1 MEPTYAPENFESSWY
16 TKWENA
22 GVFRPEINPD
32 GEPFCMVIPPPNVT
46 GQLHMG
52 HALNHVMIDAIIRR
66 KRMQGFAAL
75 WVPGTD
81 HAGIATQNVVEKAL
95 AEEGMTRHE
104 LGREAFLEQVWAWKE
119 KYGNRITLQMRTLG
133 NSCDWGRERFTMD
146 DGMSQA
152 VREVFVSL
160 WEQELMYRGFRM
172 GNWCPRCGT
181 AISDIEVEHEDEV
194 GELAHLKYPLEDG
207 SGHLIVATTR
217 AETMLGDT
225 AVAVHPDDE
234 RYTGLVGKFIILPL
248 VGRRI
253 PIVADDFVDPAFG
266 TGAVKVTPAHDPND
280 YEIGLR
286 HDLPVI
292 QVLDLE
298 AKINDNGGDFVGM
311 DRFEARKAVKVALD
325 ELGLLEGVDEHNHSV
340 GHCSRSGTVVE
351 PMLSDQWYVKVK
363 PLTDPA
369 IDVVRE
375 GLAEFNPKR
384 WENSY
389 FHWME
394 NLRDWCVSRQ
404 LWWGHRIPAWFCDA
418 CGDGTEAKVFVSRE
432 DLHACPDCGGS
443 VRQDEDVL
451 DTWFSSALFPFSVF
465 GWPDKTPDLEKFYPN
480 SAMLTGFDIIYFW
493 VARMLQMGLHFMDE
507 VPFPSIVIHG
517 LVRDSEGRKMS
528 KSLGNGIDPMEVIA
542 EHGADPLRLA
552 LLQSAAP
559 GHDVPFDMDR
569 VEAARRFGNKLWNA
583 ARLVLQHVEPGSV
596 PAEGGYPENPAPADA
611 WIMSRFAEVQVSF
624 DDLCDKY
631 RFSDAYAALYS
642 FVWSEL
648 FDWYLELSKPALYNE
663 STRAATAQ
671 TLGAVFRD
679 ALKLFAPAM
688 PFVTEELWSELV
700 GEEFIATSSWPAM
713 PAVEAPAS
721 MGTLQE
727 VIGGVRSFRSQHGIS
742 PREHINLQFTD
753 AKSEVADWWE
763 PLVDALANVT
773 LVAVDAEPGAGHTR
787 IVANGVHGFIALE
800 GLIDVGAERAR
811 IEKAIAGFQV
821 DAKKANGKLSNE
833 KFVRSAPAEIVEKV
847 RGQLEKAQSQIDAL
861 QSQLTELG

>member
-1 MEPTYAPENFESSWY
+1 MELTYTPENFESDWY
-16 TKWENA
+16 AKWEAA
-22 GVFRPEINPD
+22 GVFRPEVNPD

-81 HAGIATQNVVEKAL
+81 HAGIATQNVVEKSL
-95 AEEGMTRHE
+95 SAEGLTRQE
-104 LGREAFLEQVWAWKE
+104 LGRERFLEQVWGWKE
-119 KYGNRITLQMRTLG
+119 TYGNRISVQMRTLG
-133 NSCDWGRERFTMD
+133 DSCDWTRERFTMD
-146 DGMSQA
+146 EGMSRA

-160 WEQELMYRGFRM
+160 WEEDLMYRGFRM

-181 AISDIEVEHEDEV
+181 AISDIEVEHQDEV
-194 GELAHLKYPLEDG
+194 GELAHLRYPLEDG

-225 AVAVHPDDE
+225 AVAVHPADE
-234 RYTGLVGKFIILPL
+234 RYTHLVGKFITLPL

-253 PIVADDFVDPAFG
+253 PIVADSFVDPEFG

-286 HDLPVI
+286 NNLPVV

-298 AKINDNGGDFVGM
+298 AKLNENGGEFEGM
-311 DRFEARKAVKVALD
+311 DRFEARVAVKKALD
-325 ELGLLEGVDEHNHSV
+325 ALGLLQGVEEHNHSV

-351 PMLSDQWYVKVK
+351 PMLSDQWYVRVR
-363 PLTDPA
+363 PLTEPA
-369 IDVVRE
+369 IDVVRD
-375 GLAEFNPKR
+375 GIAEFNPKR

-404 LWWGHRIPAWFCDA
+404 LWWGHRIPAWFCDE
-418 CGDGTEAKVFVSRE
+418 CGDGTEAKVFVSRT
-432 DLHACPDCGGS
+432 DLSQCPECGGR

-465 GWPDKTPDLEKFYPN
+465 NWPEKTPDLEKFYPN
-480 SAMLTGFDIIYFW
+480 NALLTGFDIIYFW
-493 VARMLQMGLHFMDE
+493 VARMLQMGLHFMGE

-517 LVRDSEGRKMS
+517 LVRDEQGRKMS
-528 KSLGNGIDPMEVIA
+528 KSLNNGIDPMMVI
-542 EHGADPLRLA
+542 EDHGADPLRLA

-559 GHDVPFDMDR
+559 GHDVAFDMSR

-596 PAEGGYPENPAPADA
+596 PAEGGYPADPDPADA
-611 WIMSRFAEVQVSF
+611 WIMERFAEVQVSF
-624 DDLCDKY
+624 DHLCDKY

-663 STRAATAQ
+663 AAHEATVQ

-679 ALKLFAPAM
+679 ALKLFHPAM
-688 PFVTEELWSELV
+688 PFLTEELWSELV
-700 GEEFIATSSWPAM
+700 GEGFIATASWPDL
-713 PAVEAPAS
+713 PEVSGPAS
-721 MGTLQE
+721 MGTMQDL
-727 VIGGVRSFRSQHGIS
+727 IGGVRSFRSQHGIS
-742 PREHINLQFTD
+742 PRVPISILFTD
-753 AKSEVADWWE
+753 EKHEVAEWWT
-763 PLVDALANVT
+763 PLLEALANVT
-773 LVAVDAEPGAGHTR
+773 MTPVTRELGAGHTR
-787 IVANGVHGFIALE
+787 IVAGGVHGFVAFE

-811 IEKAIAGFQV
+811 IQKAIAGFEV
-821 DAKKANGKLSNE
+821 DSKKANAKLSNE
-833 KFVRSAPAEIVEKV
+833 KFVGSAPEEIVDKV
-847 RGQLEKAQSQIDAL
+847 KGQLQAAQSQIEAL
-861 QSQLTELG
+861 RSQLQELG